1 MNCTTHEA
9 ASPSL
14 GVTRRLTGAGAEAN
28 RRSKESAVRFI
39 KWTFGKAKE
48 SQLRVMSPLVFS
60 GLRRLI
66 RENAGNSDEAVSMKV
81 LACTAMVPLC
91 KRMPSLF
98 CSNFPGT

>member
-1 MNCTTHEA
+1 M
-9 ASPSL
+9 
-14 GVTRRLTGAGAEAN
+14 
-28 RRSKESAVRFI
+28 RFI

-91 KRMPSLF
+91 KRLPSLF
-98 CSNFPGT
+98 CTNFPGKTSSSLRSTLSLERDSEI